1 MLLSWLPGHDSEAD
15 ATDAERT
22 AVTDGGETRG
32 LERADEATGTNSS
45 SEDRDAPSSPDGRD
59 GVSPGDD
66 TLGGRD
72 STDEE
77 IDISAVALL
86 DTLPRPGFIVDT
98 SHCIVGWNEELE
110 ELTGVDRESVLGGTE
125 ETVVDDDGTVTAA
138 AERVDH
144 ADAV

>member
-1 MLLSWLPGHDSEAD
+1 MRNLASALLPWLPGDDGGAD
-15 ATDAERT
+15 GTSTEQPV
-22 AVTDGGETRG
+22 VTDGAGGKTSG
-32 LERADEATGTNSS
+32 LERAEGET
-45 SEDRDAPSSPDGRD
+45 DALD
-59 GVSPGDD
+59 DD

-144 ADAV
+144 ADTV